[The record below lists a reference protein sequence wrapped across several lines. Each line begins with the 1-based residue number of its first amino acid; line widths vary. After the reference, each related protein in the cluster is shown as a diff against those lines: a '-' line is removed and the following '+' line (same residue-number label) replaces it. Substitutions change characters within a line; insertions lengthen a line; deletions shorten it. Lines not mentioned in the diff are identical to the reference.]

1 MKKLCF
7 LLIFPLLVL
16 ACANNSSGDFGFAKE
31 MNSKPAMAPDIEEYA
46 LEEAENTSFDQSA
59 QTPQTYEPKVDRKIL
74 RTVNTRFQTED
85 LNATMAYIEQLTKQH
100 SGFISNMNY
109 TNSYR
114 ELTNRMQV
122 SIPAG
127 NLDGFLEGLKSQSIY
142 TDYTRI
148 NAQDVTEEFY
158 DISTRLK
165 TKKEVRDRYVEILR
179 NRAQTVKDILN
190 AEEKIRVI
198 QEEIESIEGRLKF
211 LNNRAAMSQVH
222 LDVYQKIPFVKQ
234 PNRYKTSFFSKI
246 KLSFGNGWELI
257 QNLLIGLVAIWPLII
272 ILGFLIYFRRRIF
285 GSFRKK

>member
-1 MKKLCF
+1 MKKLIFF
-7 LLIFPLLVL
+7 LLIPLLVL
-16 ACANNSSGDFGFAKE
+16 ACSNDRSGNFGLAKE
-31 MNSKPAMAPDIEEYA
+31 MSPEPAMAPEMDDYTM
-46 LEEAENTSFDQSA
+46 EEAEATSFDQSSQA
-59 QTPQTYEPKVDRKIL
+59 SQTYEPKVDRKIL

-85 LNATMAYIEQLTKQH
+85 LNVTTAYIEQLTKQQN
-100 SGFISNMNY
+100 GFITSMNH
-109 TNSYR
+109 TNSTR

-122 SIPAG
+122 SIPAE
-127 NLDGFLEGLKSQSIY
+127 NLDGFLEGLKSQSVY

-179 NRAQTVKDILN
+179 NRAQTVKEILN

-211 LNNRAAMSQVH
+211 LNTRAAMSQVH
-222 LDVYQKIPFVKQ
+222 LDVYEKIPFAKQ

-246 KLSFGNGWELI
+246 KSSFGNGWELI
-257 QNLLIGLVAIWPLII
+257 QDLVIGIVAIWPLII
-272 ILGFLIYFRRRIF
+272 ILGLLVYFRGKLF
-285 GSFRKK
+285 GGFRKK